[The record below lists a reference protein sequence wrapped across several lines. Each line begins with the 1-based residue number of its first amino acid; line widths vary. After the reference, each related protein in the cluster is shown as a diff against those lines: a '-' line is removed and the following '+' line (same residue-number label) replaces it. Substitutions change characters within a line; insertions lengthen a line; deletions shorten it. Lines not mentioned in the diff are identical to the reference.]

1 VDPAAKDLKNLIQ
14 QMRDGGVRVLFLENV
29 SNPRLLNQIAKE
41 GGGVIGGKLYSDA
54 LDAPNT
60 PAGSYLGM
68 VRSNV
73 EVVAKA
79 LRAP

>member
-1 VDPAAKDLKNLIQ
+1 
-14 QMRDGGVRVLFLENV
+14 
-29 SNPRLLNQIAKE
+29 
-41 GGGVIGGKLYSDA
+41 VIGGKLYSDA